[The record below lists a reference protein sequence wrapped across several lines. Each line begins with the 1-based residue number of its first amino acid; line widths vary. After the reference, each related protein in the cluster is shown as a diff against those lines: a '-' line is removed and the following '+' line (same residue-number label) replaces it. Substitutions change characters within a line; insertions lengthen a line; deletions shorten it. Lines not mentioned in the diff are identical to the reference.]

1 MRRGLHIFVA
11 ILAAG
16 VLIVSCSRAKVIP
29 RRTFVKIY
37 ADMFLADEWVKD
49 NPGLRR
55 QVDTSLIYEPIFNAY
70 GYTTDDYLKSVEHY
84 MGDTERYARMLKKAG
99 DILDAKG
106 NSIRR
111 LEESINLRDER
122 LREIGRR
129 REQMMAKFSPDSV
142 WKGGYLV
149 QVDSNLEVFFIRRP
163 SDTIFI
169 GPGFIIDT
177 VAVDSLKLD
186 SLKVDSLKVDS
197 LKVDSLKAESVKVD
211 SQKIDKPLEAKPVN
225 NRHIAA
231 DSINEDLE

>member
-1 MRRGLHIFVA
+1 MLLF
-11 ILAAG
+11 
-16 VLIVSCSRAKVIP
+16 SCSRAKVIP

-49 NPGLRR
+49 NPSARR
-55 QVDTSLIYEPIFNAY
+55 QVDTSLLYEPIFESY

-122 LREIGRR
+122 LREIGKR
-129 REQMMAKFSPDSV
+129 REKMMAKFSPDSV

-149 QVDSNLEVFFIRRP
+149 QVDSNLEVFFVRRP
-163 SDTIFI
+163 SDTVFT

-177 VAVDSLKLD
+177 VAVDSLRLDSLKVD

-197 LKVDSLKAESVKVD
+197 LKVDSLKAEPVKVD
-211 SQKIDKPLEAKPVN
+211 SQKTEKPLN
-225 NRHIAA
+225 GRHMNGRHTAA
-231 DSINEDLE
+231 DAIKEDL